1 MHRLSTTVRH
11 KIALLPITTSGTPVF
26 PQLLSA
32 KSTIH
37 LLRGR
42 DVVGFQA
49 ILVALQ
55 IVQDERREVAD
66 DHHGQRDHHGLARA

>member
-1 MHRLSTTVRH
+1 M
-11 KIALLPITTSGTPVF
+11 PITTSGKPVL

-32 KSTIH
+32 KSTVN

-49 ILVALQ
+49 ILAALHV
-55 IVQDERREVAD
+55 VQDERLEVAD
-66 DHHGQRDHHGLARA
+66 GHHGQRDHHGLARA